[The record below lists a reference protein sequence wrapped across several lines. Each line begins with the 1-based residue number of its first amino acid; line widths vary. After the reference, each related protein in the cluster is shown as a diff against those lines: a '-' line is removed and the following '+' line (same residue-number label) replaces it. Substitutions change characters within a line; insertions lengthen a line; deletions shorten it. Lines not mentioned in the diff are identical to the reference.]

1 MSERTMFFKN
11 EVLRYG
17 KPHDTGER
25 LNALTHAVGA
35 GLSIAGL
42 IFLLVLTSVGEGGFF
57 QYIAFTVYGSFQIL
71 LYFSSMLSHQFT
83 DMPKVYNPM
92 RVLDQSAIYLLIAGT
107 YTPFALLVLPPVWG
121 WWILGIVWTMA
132 VFGILLKSLVFRDQH
147 LLTDLLYL
155 PMGWLIIAAARP
167 LTANSPPGM
176 LRWVI
181 IGGLCY
187 SIGIPF
193 YMTKKVPFS
202 HVIWH
207 LFVLAGGISFYRA
220 FALYLT

>member
-1 MSERTMFFKN
+1 MSERTIFFKN
-11 EVLRYG
+11 EVLRNG
-17 KPHDTGER
+17 KPHDTTER

-42 IFLLVLTSVGEGGFF
+42 IFLLVLTSAGAGGALR
-57 QYIAFTVYGSFQIL
+57 YVSFTVYGSFQIL
-71 LYFSSMLSHQFT
+71 LYLSSMLSHQFT
-83 DMPKVYNPM
+83 DIPKVYNPM

-107 YTPFALLVLPPVWG
+107 YTPFALLVLPGAWG
-121 WWILGIVWTMA
+121 WWIFGIVWALA
-132 VFGILLKSLVFRDQH
+132 VLGILMKSLVFRDQH

-155 PMGWLIIAAARP
+155 PMGWLIITAIRP
-167 LTANSPPGM
+167 LIANSPPGM

-207 LFVLAGGISFYRA
+207 LFVLAGGISFYLA